1 MNDARRTQFPPIEP
15 YATHRLKVSDLH
27 TIHFEECGN
36 PKGKPVVMLHG
47 GPGAGISANM
57 RRYHDPETYR
67 IILFDQRGC
76 GRSTPYA
83 ELAENTTW
91 DLVADIEKIRE
102 QLGIARWQVF
112 GGSWGSCLGLA
123 YAETHPDRVS
133 ELVLRGIFTLRRS
146 ELTWFYQEGASAIL
160 PEAWEDYLK
169 PIRPEERGDLIS
181 AYHRL
186 LTGGDENTRL
196 EAARA
201 WSMWEGA
208 SLSLLPDPARVAAFG
223 DPHYALAFARIECHY
238 FKNAGFFEFDGQLI
252 ANAGRLKS
260 IPGVIIHGRYDLC
273 TPIFIAHDLHKA
285 WPEADYRIV
294 PDSGHAMTEPGIVH
308 ELVSATD
315 RFKTRPT

>member
-1 MNDARRTQFPPIEP
+1 MNAARRTQFPPIEP
-15 YATHRLKVSDLH
+15 YATHRLRVSDLH
-27 TIHFEECGN
+27 TIHVEESGN

-102 QLGIARWQVF
+102 QLGITRWQVF

-146 ELTWFYQEGASAIL
+146 ELIWFYQEGASAIL
-160 PEAWEDYLK
+160 PEAWEEYLR

-196 EAARA
+196 KAARA

-238 FKNAGFFEFDGQLI
+238 FKNAGFFEFNGQLI

-273 TPIFIAHDLHKA
+273 TPIYIAHDLHKA

-315 RFKTRPT
+315 RFKTRPA